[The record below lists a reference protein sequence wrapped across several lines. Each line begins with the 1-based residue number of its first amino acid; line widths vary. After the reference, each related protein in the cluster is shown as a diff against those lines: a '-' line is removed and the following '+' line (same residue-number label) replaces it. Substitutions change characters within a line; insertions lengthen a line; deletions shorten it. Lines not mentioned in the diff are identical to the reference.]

1 MVALLMLVTMAA
13 PIVEAQQVSRK
24 LARNRQPSRSQRV
37 IVTTVMT
44 LTDLSYALAL
54 LPSFAVV
61 CIETLQA
68 NHQCHAELAESS
80 ALRRARDELARDLI
94 EARAQLVQCSSAL
107 KEAQAQAA
115 RIPRTKS
122 VRAL

>member
-1 MVALLMLVTMAA
+1 M
-13 PIVEAQQVSRK
+13 R
-24 LARNRQPSRSQRV
+24 LAGPRGDESMQC
-37 IVTTVMT
+37 
-44 LTDLSYALAL
+44 
-54 LPSFAVV
+54 FAVV

-68 NHQCHAELAESS
+68 NHQCH

>member
-1 MVALLMLVTMAA
+1 M
-13 PIVEAQQVSRK
+13 R
-24 LARNRQPSRSQRV
+24 LAGPRGDESMQC
-37 IVTTVMT
+37 
-44 LTDLSYALAL
+44 
-54 LPSFAVV
+54 FAVV
-61 CIETLQA
+61 GLETLQT